1 MLPVEHM
8 DRLYT
13 TLKAKQGQVTMV
25 KLHAGHMDAYETAA
39 QVTQFIHVITMVSDG
54 CQQTYSPQTELVP
67 TMLAG
72 DNTPETLSGCLD
84 STLSDMTTK
93 HMLAVTCSSQEVL
106 VLMIRGLV
114 RCQVSF
120 DK

>member
-39 QVTQFIHVITMVSDG
+39 QVTLDTLVPSWCQQKHRPQMKLALIPLHMPLRYNPDALVG
-54 CQQTYSPQTELVP
+54 CQ
-67 TMLAG
+67 
-72 DNTPETLSGCLD
+72 
-84 STLSDMTTK
+84 
-93 HMLAVTCSSQEVL
+93 
-106 VLMIRGLV
+106 
-114 RCQVSF
+114 
-120 DK
+120 